1 MHLPKTAYLL
11 LWFPKASETF
21 VRTEV
26 NNLRRMGLPL
36 SLFTLYG
43 PERDQV
49 HPEPENIERLGVRA
63 LPDILRGLR
72 HWLRREPRIV
82 GSLLGAALTRW
93 HGDVEK
99 YGETLWAVLCSF
111 HLAARFQEL
120 GIEHMHGVW
129 AAGPATTA
137 WAVWR
142 LTGIPYSLTTRAR
155 DIYPPDGLLGD
166 KIRHARFTRCTVAA
180 NLPYLAGIAGVPVH
194 GFDVIREAPDWES
207 CPEAPVAM
215 APPYRILGLGRFVG
229 KKGFEDL
236 ILACGL
242 LRDRNVPFRL
252 TLAGSG
258 RLDRT
263 LRQLTRSLGLE
274 NHVHFTGFVSHQ
286 ETHRLFLNTDILAAP
301 CCIDANG
308 DRDGL
313 PTVVL
318 EALMYRLPVITTTV
332 AGIGELVED
341 GNTGLIVPMH
351 DPLAIANAVER
362 LTANRDA
369 ALAMARRGRERVLAE
384 YHAPTN
390 HERILLRIAGIPA

>member
-43 PERDQV
+43 RERGQI

-63 LPDILRGLR
+63 LPDILRGLL
-72 HWLRREPRIV
+72 HWLHRNPRLV
-82 GSLLGAALTRW
+82 GSLLKAALTRW
-93 HGDVEK
+93 HGDMEK

-111 HLAARFQEL
+111 HLATRFQKL
-120 GIEHMHGVW
+120 DIEHMHGVW
-129 AAGPATTA
+129 AAGPTTTA

-155 DIYPPDGLLGD
+155 DIYPPDGLLGE
-166 KIRHARFTRCTVAA
+166 KIRHAGFTRCTVAA
-180 NLPYLAGIAGVPVH
+180 NLPYLASIAGVPVH
-194 GFDVIREAPDWES
+194 GFDVIREAPDWQS
-207 CPEAPVAM
+207 CPEASVAM
-215 APPYRILGLGRFVG
+215 APPYHILGLGRFVG

-236 ILACGL
+236 IRACGL
-242 LRDRNVPFRL
+242 LRDRDVPFRL

-274 NHVHFTGFVSHQ
+274 KHIHFAGFVSHQ
-286 ETHRLFLNTDILAAP
+286 ETHRLFLDADILAAP
-301 CCIDANG
+301 CCVDSNG

-318 EALMYRLPVITTTV
+318 EALMYRLPVITTAV
-332 AGIGELVED
+332 AGIGELIED
-341 GNTGLIVPMH
+341 GKTGLIVPEH
-351 DPLAIANAVER
+351 DSSAIADAIER
-362 LTANRDA
+362 LA
-369 ALAMARRGRERVLAE
+369 ADRERALDMAERGRDRVRAE
-384 YHAPTN
+384 YDSDIN
-390 HERILLRIAGIPA
+390 HERILLRICGIPA

>member
-26 NNLRRMGLPL
+26 ENLRGMGLPL

-43 PERDQV
+43 RERGQS
-49 HPEPENIERLGVRA
+49 HAEPPDITRLGVRA
-63 LPDILRGLR
+63 LPDILRGLC
-72 HWLRREPRIV
+72 HWLRRDPRAV
-82 GSLLGAALTRW
+82 GDLLRAALTRW

-99 YGETLWAVLCSF
+99 YGETLWAVLCAF
-111 HLAARFQEL
+111 PLAIRFQDL

-137 WAVWR
+137 WAVHR

-155 DIYPPDGLLGD
+155 DIYPPDGLLGE
-166 KIRHARFTRCTVAA
+166 KIRLAGFTRCTVAA

-194 GFDVIREAPDWES
+194 AFDVIREAPDWES
-207 CPEAPVAM
+207 CPEAPVPM
-215 APPYRILGLGRFVG
+215 RPPYRILGLGRFVG

-236 ILACGL
+236 LQACAL
-242 LRDRNVPFRL
+242 LRDREVPFRL

-263 LRQLTRSLGLE
+263 LRQLTRRLGLE
-274 NHVHFTGFVSHQ
+274 SHVHFTGFVPHR
-286 ETHRLFLNTDILAAP
+286 ETHHLFLDTDILAAP
-301 CCIDANG
+301 CCVDANG

-318 EALMYRLPVITTTV
+318 EALMYRLPVITTAV
-332 AGIGELVED
+332 AGIGELIED
-341 GNTGLIVPMH
+341 GDTGCIVPEH
-351 DPLAIANAVER
+351 DPAAIADAVER
-362 LTANRDA
+362 LAGNRDA
-369 ALAMARRGRERVLAE
+369 ALAMAERGRDRVRAE

>member
-26 NNLRRMGLPL
+26 NNLRGMGLPL

-43 PERDQV
+43 RERGHM
-49 HPEPENIERLGVRA
+49 HPEPEDIERMGVRA
-63 LPDILRGLR
+63 LPNILRGLR

-82 GSLLGAALTRW
+82 ASLLKAALTRW
-93 HGDVEK
+93 HGDMEK

-111 HLAARFQEL
+111 HLATRFQEL

-180 NLPYLAGIAGVPVH
+180 NLPYLSRLSGLEIH
-194 GFDVIREAPDWES
+194 RFDVIREAPDWES

-215 APPYRILGLGRFVG
+215 TPPCRILGLGRFVG

-236 ILACGL
+236 IRACGL

-263 LRQLTRSLGLE
+263 LRQLTRGLGLE
-274 NHVHFTGFVSHQ
+274 DHVHFTGFVPHQ
-286 ETHRLFLNTDILAAP
+286 ETHRLFLETDILAAP

-318 EALMYRLPVITTTV
+318 EALMYRLPVITTAV

-341 GNTGLIVPMH
+341 GNTGLIVPEH
-351 DPLAIANAVER
+351 DPTAIAEAIMR
-362 LTANRDA
+362 LVADREG
-369 ALAMARRGRERVLAE
+369 ALDMAGRGRDQVRAE
-384 YHAPTN
+384 YDSAIN
-390 HERILLRIAGIPA
+390 HERILLRICGIPA